1 MKRKLDVPAAGLSDK
16 RSAAAGPTV
25 NPLTGRPWSERYQRI
40 LTTRKTLPVYGFHDE
55 LLQKVRESQCV
66 VIEGETGSGKTTQ
79 IPQFLVDAGYAT
91 NGKMVCCTQPRR
103 VAAMSIA
110 KRVSEEMD
118 VALGEHVGYT
128 IRFEDQTSANTVLKF
143 MTDGMLLR
151 EAMTDPF
158 LERYVRARARRA
170 RAPSSVSRARAL
182 RRSLARRRRRRRA
195 SDSNARDAPATTTTL
210 TSLWAMSGVGAR
222 GRSGRG
228 HHLSLA
234 RPAGGSG
241 TARAGVG
248 AGQPRRRGRYNCIV
262 LDEAHERT
270 LATDVLMGLV
280 KEVRVLFFP
289 LLAPD
294 PDTACLALGER
305 WSHQRMPRRPPRHA
319 LM

>member
-170 RAPSSVSRARAL
+170 RAPSSVSRAL
-182 RRSLARRRRRRRA
+182 RRSLARGRRRRRA
-195 SDSNARDAPATTTTL
+195 FDSNARDAPATTTTL

-228 HHLSLA
+228 HHLPCGGFGDGA
-234 RPAGGSG
+234 RGGRGGATTTAGQVQLHRARRG
-241 TARAGVG
+241 ARAHARDRRADG
-248 AGQPRRRGRYNCIV
+248 ARQGGPRTVFLPSRAR
-262 LDEAHERT
+262 
-270 LATDVLMGLV
+270 
-280 KEVRVLFFP
+280 
-289 LLAPD
+289 
-294 PDTACLALGER
+294 
-305 WSHQRMPRRPPRHA
+305 S
-319 LM
+319 

>member
-170 RAPSSVSRARAL
+170 RAPSSVSRARSSSSSCLRFERARRPRDDDDAHLSLGDVGGRCARAVGSGPPPAL
-182 RRSLARRRRRRRA
+182 RGFRGRRA
-195 SDSNARDAPATTTTL
+195 
-210 TSLWAMSGVGAR
+210 R
-222 GRSGRG
+222 GSGRG
-228 HHLSLA
+228 HHD
-234 RPAGGSG
+234 G
-241 TARAGVG
+241 G
-248 AGQPRRRGRYNCIV
+248 AGTTASCSTRRTSARSRQTC
-262 LDEAHERT
+262 
-270 LATDVLMGLV
+270 
-280 KEVRVLFFP
+280 
-289 LLAPD
+289 
-294 PDTACLALGER
+294 
-305 WSHQRMPRRPPRHA
+305 
-319 LM
+319 